1 MPTTLS
7 RDDVVGGLRAIVER
21 LRTAGEAATI
31 QLVGGVA
38 ISLTIDGDRPPT
50 KDVDAMVSPPAR
62 VRAIANDVGIER
74 GWPDGWL
81 DEDAAIFLP
90 NQFGRGEEW
99 VTIYD
104 ADRIVVQVGSPR
116 MLLAMKLLAVE
127 KRPLRDADDV
137 AVLLS
142 AVGIRTATDA
152 DDLLEEFYPGDNLS
166 PKTYALVERLLA
178 DATPAPVPPT
188 LDLS

>member
-7 RDDVVGGLRAIVER
+7 RDDVVAGLRTIVER
-21 LRTAGEAATI
+21 LRTAGEEATI
-31 QLVGGVA
+31 QVVGGVA

-50 KDVDAMVSPPAR
+50 KDVDAMVSPPTR

-74 GWPDGWL
+74 GWPEGWL
-81 DEDAAIFLP
+81 DEGAAIFLP

-104 ADRIVVQVGSPR
+104 EAGIVVQVGSPR

-142 AVGIRTATDA
+142 VVGIQTAADA
-152 DDLLEEFYPGDNLS
+152 DDLLEAFYPGDNLS
-166 PKTYALVERLLA
+166 PKTYALVEHLLA
-178 DATPAPVPPT
+178 DPIPAPVRPSV
-188 LDLS
+188 DLS

>member
-1 MPTTLS
+1 VPTTLS
-7 RDDVVGGLRAIVER
+7 RDDVVAGLRTIVER

-31 QLVGGVA
+31 QVVGGVA

-74 GWPDGWL
+74 GWPEGWL
-81 DEDAAIFLP
+81 DEDATIFLP

-104 ADRIVVQVGSPR
+104 EDGIVIQVGSPR

-137 AVLLS
+137 AILLS
-142 AVGIRTATDA
+142 VVGIQTAADA

-166 PKTYALVERLLA
+166 PKTYALVEHLLA
-178 DATPAPVPPT
+178 DPIPAPVTPT
-188 LDLS
+188 VDLS

>member
-7 RDDVVGGLRAIVER
+7 RDDVVAGLRTIVER
-21 LRTAGEAATI
+21 LRTAGEVATI
-31 QLVGGVA
+31 QVVGGVA

-74 GWPDGWL
+74 GWPEGWL

-104 ADRIVVQVGSPR
+104 ADGIVVQVGSPR

-142 AVGIRTATDA
+142 VVGIQTAADA

-166 PKTYALVERLLA
+166 PKTYALVEHLLA
-178 DATPAPVPPT
+178 DPIPAPVTPT
-188 LDLS
+188 VDLS